1 MCFLNMVYY
10 NLYKYARAS
19 RARGGA
25 FVQTILTFLQDFFDR
40 IGAQLLSMTFVD
52 VLDIAVLAFLLYY
65 VYRFVRERRAGK
77 LALGLGLLAVLYAAA
92 SLLEMHAVSF
102 LLDNFFQVGLLA
114 LVILFQPELRTAL
127 EKVGADPLRS
137 IKNLTE
143 PKEIAAHTA
152 VIDNICIAASD
163 MSRDRTGALIVIER
177 STKLGDIMKTGVQ
190 IDAIVSQSLLKNI
203 FFNKASLHDGAV
215 IIANYRIAA
224 AGCFLPLTQNA
235 RLSKDKGT
243 RHRAGVGMSEVSDA
257 IVVIVSE
264 ETGEI
269 SLAIDGELLGGQNYS
284 TLRKQLT
291 DILLGDVQAK
301 RLPKFAKK
309 GKKTEKKGE
318 KTDG

>member
-1 MCFLNMVYY
+1 MAFLVFNCK
-10 NLYKYARAS
+10 N
-19 RARGGA
+19 GGA
-25 FVQTILTFLQDFFDR
+25 FVQTILAYLKIFFGN
-40 IGAQLLSMTFVD
+40 ISAQILSMTFVD
-52 VLDIAVLAFLLYY
+52 VIDIAVLAFLLYY

-77 LALGLGLLAVLYAAA
+77 LALGLGLLAVLYAIA
-92 SLLEMHAVSF
+92 SLLEMHAISF

-127 EKVGADPLRS
+127 EKVGGDPLRS

-215 IIANYRIAA
+215 IVSDYRIAA
-224 AGCFLPLTQNA
+224 AGCFLPLTQNT
-235 RLSKDKGT
+235 RLNKDKGT

-301 RLPKFAKK
+301 KMPKFSKK
-309 GKKTEKKGE
+309 SKKKEDKI
-318 KTDG
+318 DG

>member
-1 MCFLNMVYY
+1 M
-10 NLYKYARAS
+10 
-19 RARGGA
+19 
-25 FVQTILTFLQDFFDR
+25 QTILAYLKTFFDN
-40 IGAQLLSMTFVD
+40 IGAQIMSMTFVD
-52 VLDIAVLAFLLYY
+52 FIDIAVLSILLYY
-65 VYRFVRERRAGK
+65 VYRFIRDRRAGK
-77 LALGLGLLAVLYAAA
+77 LALGLGLLVVLYAVAA
-92 SLLEMHAVSF
+92 LLEMHAISF
-102 LLDNFFQVGLLA
+102 LLDNFFQVGLIA
-114 LVILFQPELRTAL
+114 LMILFQPELRAAL

-137 IKNLTE
+137 IKNLGE

-163 MSRDRTGALIVIER
+163 MSRDRTGALMVIER

-215 IIANYRIAA
+215 IVSDYRIAA
-224 AGCFLPLTQNA
+224 AGCFLPLTQNSQ
-235 RLSKDKGT
+235 LSKDKGT

-291 DILLGDVQAK
+291 DILLGDVQTK
-301 RLPKFAKK
+301 RMPKFAKK
-309 GKKTEKKGE
+309 GKKKGE